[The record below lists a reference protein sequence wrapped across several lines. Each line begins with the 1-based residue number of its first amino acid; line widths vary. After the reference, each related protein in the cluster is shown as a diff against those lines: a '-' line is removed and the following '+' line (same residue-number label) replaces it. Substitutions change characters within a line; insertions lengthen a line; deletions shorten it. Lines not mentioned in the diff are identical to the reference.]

1 MSTQFAVRDA
11 YADVATLR
19 ARHGLPDG
27 RHDEAYASALLAASA
42 WVSSYTGRVFSRPT
56 SVEARYFRA
65 RSAGVCRIDDLE
77 IGATT
82 PEVATSTTGRS
93 GTFTVVD
100 DVVLEPVHGSS
111 VVDRL
116 EADGVEC
123 FPTGRRCSIH
133 RQRQSCC
140 GCFQRLCRPRP
151 RQHRSSGIETGD
163 GRKGGFVQEIRQHRL
178 F

>member
-123 FPTGRRCSIH
+123 FPTGRRCW
-133 RQRQSCC
+133 
-140 GCFQRLCRPRP
+140 
-151 RQHRSSGIETGD
+151 
-163 GRKGGFVQEIRQHRL
+163 IRVTPTSNSTR
-178 F
+178 